1 MATLTQDEAQAIL
14 KRVVAFAKSDGCE
27 ANLQGGRTGNVRYAR
42 NSISTSG
49 LVDDLTLVVQ
59 SNFGK
64 RLGTATINELDDA
77 ALERVVRRSE
87 ELARLAP
94 ENPEFMEILGPQGP
108 YQSGKAFFD
117 ATARIDPAYRAQAAA
132 DSISPAR
139 AAKAVTAGFL
149 QDNAGFQAMM
159 NSKGLFAYHASTGV
173 SFTVTVRTED
183 GLGSGWAAR
192 DFNDAAKLDARAA
205 SRIALDKALRSR
217 EAKAIE
223 PGKYTVVLEPA
234 ASIDILADMFF
245 NMDARQADEG
255 RSFLAKKGGGTKV
268 GEKLLDERVTIYS
281 DPVHPDVPVAGWS
294 GNGQKRERVNWI
306 ERGVV
311 KTVPTGRY
319 WAQKTGRKPI
329 PLPGNV
335 IMLGG
340 TGTTEDLIKDT
351 KRGILVTR
359 TWYIREV
366 DPQTIL
372 VTGLTRDGTFFI
384 ENGKVSFPIK
394 NMRFNESAVIMLN
407 NLDAMGAPVRVEGE
421 GINSVMIPPM
431 RIREFTFS
439 SLSDAV

>member
-1 MATLTQDEAQAIL
+1 MATLTQDEARAIL
-14 KRVVAFAKSDGCE
+14 KKVVAFAKSVGCE

-108 YQSGKAFFD
+108 YQNGKAFFQ
-117 ATARIDPAYRAQAAA
+117 ATARIDPASRAQAAA

-223 PGKYTVVLEPA
+223 PGKYTVVLESA

-255 RSFLAKKGGGTKV
+255 RSFLAKKGGGSKV

-294 GNGQKRERVNWI
+294 GNGQKRERGTWT

-311 KTVPTGRY
+311 KPVPTGRY
-319 WAQKTGRKPI
+319 WAQKTGRKPV
-329 PLPGNV
+329 PFPGNV
-335 IMLGG
+335 VMMGG
-340 TGTTEDLIKDT
+340 TVTTADLIKET
-351 KRGILVTR
+351 KRGSRLTARVE
-359 TWYIREV
+359 IREV
-366 DPQTIL
+366 DPQTVL

-407 NLDAMGAPVRVEGE
+407 NLEAMGAPVRVEGE
-421 GINSVMIPPM
+421 GLNSVMIPPM

>member
-1 MATLTQDEAQAIL
+1 MPMLTQDEAQTIL
-14 KRVVAFAKSDGCE
+14 KKVLSFAKSEGCE

-42 NSISTSG
+42 NAISTSG
-49 LVDDLTLVVQ
+49 VVEDTTLVVQ

-64 RLGTATINELDDA
+64 RRGTATINELDDA

-94 ENPEFMEILGPQGP
+94 ENPEFMEILPPQGP
-108 YQSGKAFFD
+108 YANGQAYFE
-117 ATARIDPAYRAQAAA
+117 ATAKIDPAYRAQAAA
-132 DSISPAR
+132 DSIGPAR
-139 AAKAVTAGFL
+139 GGKAVAAGFL
-149 QDNAGFQAMM
+149 QDNAGFQAIM
-159 NSKGLFAYHASTGV
+159 NSKGLFAYQAATGV
-173 SFTVTVRTED
+173 SFTVTMRTED

-192 DFNDAAKLDARAA
+192 DFNDAGKLDAKAA
-205 SRIALDKALRSR
+205 SQIALDKAVRSR

-234 ASIDILADMFF
+234 ASIDILADMLF
-245 NMDARQADEG
+245 NMDARQTDEG
-255 RSFLAKKGGGTKV
+255 RSFLSKKGGGSKL
-268 GEKLLDERVTIYS
+268 GEKLVDERVTFYS
-281 DPVHPDVPVAGWS
+281 DPAHSDVPVAGWS
-294 GNGQKRERVNWI
+294 FDGQKLERVSWI

-311 KTVPTGRY
+311 KTLPTGRY
-319 WAQKTGRKPI
+319 WAKKQGRKPV
-329 PLPGNV
+329 PLPNNV
-335 IMLGG
+335 IMAGG
-340 TGTTEDLIKDT
+340 SGTTEDLIKDT

-366 DPQTIL
+366 DPQTVL

-407 NLDAMGAPVRVEGE
+407 NLEALGTPVRIQGE